1 MGRPKVSHTDDGQ
14 TCHNAVP
21 WPGLE
26 DLQCQVSHWQLESVG
41 VPDLL
46 EHHAVVHAVVA
57 DQVLGGQHCVGVEN
71 LRDHL
76 VIPFT
81 PLAKPSKLKYQASP
95 PQNRGG
101 KLQLIS

>member
-1 MGRPKVSHTDDGQ
+1 MSSQ
-14 TCHNAVP
+14 
-21 WPGLE
+21 
-26 DLQCQVSHWQLESVG
+26 SHWQLESVG

-81 PLAKPSKLKYQASP
+81 PLAKPSKLKYQTSP
-95 PQNRGG
+95 TPPVESG
-101 KLQLIS
+101 KKAAADKLI